1 MRLLICAG
9 GTGGGVYPAL
19 SVWQAIKDRL
29 SAVLWIGGEG
39 GMEAELVQREGIPF
53 ETIPASGLHG
63 VGLKTLSA
71 LVQNT
76 RGVFASRRILNRFRP
91 DAMFFT
97 GGFVAFPVALAGRH
111 IPTLLYV
118 PDIEPGWAL
127 KATARFADR
136 VALIAE
142 DSRAYFPEASH
153 QPPERRGGGI
163 LSGGF
168 AKSKNAPATPS
179 KGAERMVVTGHPV
192 RQGLAEWDRDAA
204 RREFGFSPD
213 LPTLLVFGGS
223 KGARAINRAVLAV
236 LPHLLAEMQVL
247 HVSGTLD
254 WDEVRTAQDTLP
266 ADLTPR
272 YRAFPYLHEQM
283 GAAYTV
289 ADVVLS
295 RAGASAVGEFP
306 LFGLPAIL
314 VPYPHA
320 WRYQKVNADYL
331 TNHGA
336 AVMVPNEALPEKIL
350 PLVQGL
356 MRDPARRETMKTA
369 MRSLA
374 KPNAAETIGNLLFEL
389 VTPPGETAFRQ

>member
-1 MRLLICAG
+1 
-9 GTGGGVYPAL
+9 
-19 SVWQAIKDRL
+19 
-29 SAVLWIGGEG
+29 
-39 GMEAELVQREGIPF
+39 MEAELVRREGIPF
-53 ETIPASGLHG
+53 EAIPASGLHG
-63 VGLKTLSA
+63 VGLKTFSA
-71 LVQNT
+71 LVQNVC
-76 RGVFASRRILNRFRP
+76 GIFASRRILKRFRP
-91 DAMFFT
+91 DVMFFT
-97 GGFVAFPVALAGRH
+97 GGFVAFPVAFAGRH

-142 DSRAYFPEASH
+142 DSRAYFLGHP
-153 QPPERRGGGI
+153 G
-163 LSGGF
+163 L
-168 AKSKNAPATPS
+168 T
-179 KGAERMVVTGHPV
+179 VTGHPV
-192 RQGLAEWDRDAA
+192 RKGLAEWDRDAA
-204 RREFGFSPD
+204 RQVFAFSPS

-254 WDEVRTAQDTLP
+254 WEEVRAAQDQLP
-266 ADLTPR
+266 ADLDGR
-272 YRAFPYLHEQM
+272 YRAFPYLHEEM

-289 ADVVLS
+289 ADLVLS

-331 TNHGA
+331 TGHGA
-336 AVMVPNEALPEKIL
+336 AVMVPNETLPEKIL
-350 PLVQGL
+350 PLVQNL
-356 MRDPARRETMKTA
+356 MRDPARREKMQTA

-374 KPNAAETIGNLLFEL
+374 KPNAAETIGNLLFEM
-389 VTPPGETAFRQ
+389 GSSH

>member
-19 SVWQAIKDRL
+19 SVWQAMRDRTIPNRL

-63 VGLKTLSA
+63 VGLKTVSA

-76 RGVFASRRILNRFRP
+76 RGIFASRRILKQFRP
-91 DAMFFT
+91 DVMFFT
-97 GGFVAFPVALAGRH
+97 GGFVAFPVAFAGRH

-142 DSRAYFPEASH
+142 DSRAYFPGH
-153 QPPERRGGGI
+153 PG
-163 LSGGF
+163 L
-168 AKSKNAPATPS
+168 T
-179 KGAERMVVTGHPV
+179 VTGHPV
-192 RQGLAEWDRDAA
+192 RKGLAKWDRDAA
-204 RREFGFSPD
+204 RQAFAFSSEW
-213 LPTLLVFGGS
+213 PTLLVFGGS

-236 LPHLLAEMQVL
+236 LPQLLAEMQVL

-254 WDEVRTAQDTLP
+254 WEEVRAAQETLP
-266 ADLTPR
+266 AELASR
-272 YRAFPYLHEQM
+272 YRAFPYLHEEM

-289 ADVVLS
+289 ADLVLS

-320 WRYQKVNADYL
+320 WRYQKINADYL
-331 TNHGA
+331 TGHGA
-336 AVMVPNEALPEKIL
+336 AVMVPNETLPEKIL
-350 PLVQGL
+350 PLVQNL
-356 MRDPARRETMKTA
+356 MRDPARREKMQTA

-374 KPNAAETIGNLLFEL
+374 NPNAAETIGNLLFEM
-389 VTPPGETAFRQ
+389 GGGH

>member
-19 SVWQAIKDRL
+19 SVWQAIKDWTNPGRL
-29 SAVLWIGGEG
+29 SAVLWVGGEG

-53 ETIPASGLHG
+53 EAIPASGLHG

-71 LVQNT
+71 LVQNA
-76 RGVFASRRILNRFRP
+76 RGVRASQRILKQFKP
-91 DAMFFT
+91 DVMFFT
-97 GGFVAFPVALAGRH
+97 GGFVAFPMAFAGRH

-127 KATARFADR
+127 KATARFADK
-136 VALIAE
+136 VALIAD
-142 DSRAYFPEASH
+142 DSRQYFPGTTADK
-153 QPPERRGGGI
+153 
-163 LSGGF
+163 F
-168 AKSKNAPATPS
+168 
-179 KGAERMVVTGHPV
+179 VVTGHPV
-192 RQGLAEWDRDAA
+192 RQGLNAWDRQAA
-204 RREFGFSPD
+204 RAAFGFSPE

-223 KGARAINRAVLAV
+223 KGARAINRAVIGV
-236 LPHLLAEMQVL
+236 LPQLLAEMQVL
-247 HVSGTLD
+247 HLSGSLD
-254 WDEVRTAQDTLP
+254 WEEVRAAQETLS
-266 ADLTPR
+266 ADLAPR

-289 ADVVLS
+289 ADLILS
-295 RAGASAVGEFP
+295 RAGASSVGEFP

-331 TNHGA
+331 TGHGA
-336 AVMVPNEALPEKIL
+336 AQMVSNDKLPEKIL
-350 PLVQGL
+350 PMVLGL
-356 MRDPARRETMKTA
+356 MRDPAQRMKMKTA

-374 KPNAAETIGNLLFEL
+374 NPNAAEKIGKLLFEL
-389 VTPPGETAFRQ
+389 GSGT

>member
-1 MRLLICAG
+1 
-9 GTGGGVYPAL
+9 
-19 SVWQAIKDRL
+19 
-29 SAVLWIGGEG
+29 
-39 GMEAELVQREGIPF
+39 MEAELVRREGIPF
-53 ETIPASGLHG
+53 EAIPASGLHG
-63 VGLKTLSA
+63 VGLKTFSA
-71 LVQNT
+71 LVQNV
-76 RGVFASRRILNRFRP
+76 RGIFASRRILKQFRP
-91 DAMFFT
+91 DVMFFT
-97 GGFVAFPVALAGRH
+97 GGFVAFPVAFAGRH

-142 DSRAYFPEASH
+142 DSRAYFPASFDFGFRLRKASAQPSAQDASH
-153 QPPERRGGGI
+153 
-163 LSGGF
+163 F
-168 AKSKNAPATPS
+168 
-179 KGAERMVVTGHPV
+179 VVTGHPV
-192 RQGLAEWDRDAA
+192 RKGLAEWDRDAA
-204 RREFGFSPD
+204 RQVFAFSPA

-236 LPHLLAEMQVL
+236 LPQLLAEMQVL

-254 WDEVRTAQDTLP
+254 WEEVRAAQDQLP
-266 ADLTPR
+266 ADLAGR
-272 YRAFPYLHEQM
+272 YRAFPYLHEEM

-289 ADVVLS
+289 ADLVLS

-331 TNHGA
+331 TGHGA
-336 AVMVPNEALPEKIL
+336 AVMVPNETLPEKIL
-350 PLVQGL
+350 PLVQHL
-356 MRDPARRETMKTA
+356 MRDPARREKMQTA

-374 KPNAAETIGNLLFEL
+374 KPNAAETIGNLLFEM
-389 VTPPGETAFRQ
+389 GSSH

>member
-19 SVWQAIKDRL
+19 SVWQAIKDWTNPGRL
-29 SAVLWIGGEG
+29 SAVLWVGGEG

-71 LVQNT
+71 LVQNG
-76 RGVFASRRILNRFRP
+76 RGVAASRRILAQFKP
-91 DAMFFT
+91 DVLFFT
-97 GGFVAFPVALAGRH
+97 GGFVAFPMAFAGRH

-127 KATARFADR
+127 KATARFADK
-136 VALIAE
+136 VALIAD
-142 DSRAYFPEASH
+142 DSRQYFPTREGRTLRLRKASEVR
-153 QPPERRGGGI
+153 QTN
-163 LSGGF
+163 F
-168 AKSKNAPATPS
+168 AQGAP
-179 KGAERMVVTGHPV
+179 GAKDADKFVVTGHPV
-192 RQGLAEWDRDAA
+192 RQGLTAWDRETA
-204 RREFGFSPD
+204 RGVFGFRAD

-223 KGARAINRAVLAV
+223 KGARAINRAVIAV
-236 LPHLLAEMQVL
+236 LPQLLAEMQVL
-247 HVSGTLD
+247 HISGALD
-254 WDEVRTAQDTLP
+254 WDEVRAAQETLP
-266 ADLTPR
+266 ADLAPR
-272 YRAFPYLHEQM
+272 YRAFPYLHEPM

-289 ADVVLS
+289 ADLILS
-295 RAGASAVGEFP
+295 RAGASSVGEFP

-331 TNHGA
+331 TRHGA
-336 AVMVPNEALPEKIL
+336 ALMVPNEELPEKIL
-350 PLVQGL
+350 PLVLGL
-356 MRDPARRETMKTA
+356 MRDPIQRTKMQAA

-374 KPNAAETIGNLLFEL
+374 HPNAAAKIGNLLFEL
-389 VTPPGETAFRQ
+389 GGGV